1 VIDLPTLPLQQ
12 HMDTPIA
19 IAYPRCRQL
28 LDPQLKTGLI
38 GTAGLLTNGR
48 PA

>member
-1 VIDLPTLPLQQ
+1 MQQ

-19 IAYPRCRQL
+19 IAYPGASQL
-28 LDPQLKTGLI
+28 LGPHLETGLI
-38 GTAGLLTNGR
+38 GAVGLLTNGR